1 MHPVLLYLMYI
12 VSALIMLGIFT
23 VIYTTIT
30 RYNEFSLIREGN
42 MAAMLSYG
50 GALLGFSL
58 TVCVSIAVHATYLM
72 FLAWGLTA
80 MVVQIVVYLVVS
92 RGIAGMNDAIEE
104 NNVAM
109 GGLLGLFSLVAGV
122 VNAGC
127 LT

>member
-23 VIYTTIT
+23 VIYTTVT
-30 RYNEFSLIREGN
+30 RYNEFSLIHEGN

-58 TVCVSIAVHATYLM
+58 TVCVSIAVHATYVM

-92 RGIAGMNDAIEE
+92 RGIPGMNDAIEE

-109 GGLLGLFSLVAGV
+109 GGLLGLFSLAAGV